1 MFDFFRSELLVE
13 IFRSFFET
21 TVLDIWKIFPFISF
35 KNSKL
40 ILSFFG
46 SSLNYLPIYLEPPL
60 IPISMGYK
68 KDIITG

>member
-1 MFDFFRSELLVE
+1 MYDFFRSELKVE

-21 TVLDIWKIFPFISF
+21 IVLDTFPFISF

-40 ILSFFG
+40 ILSFFWKFTK
-46 SSLNYLPIYLEPPL
+46 LLTYLEPPL